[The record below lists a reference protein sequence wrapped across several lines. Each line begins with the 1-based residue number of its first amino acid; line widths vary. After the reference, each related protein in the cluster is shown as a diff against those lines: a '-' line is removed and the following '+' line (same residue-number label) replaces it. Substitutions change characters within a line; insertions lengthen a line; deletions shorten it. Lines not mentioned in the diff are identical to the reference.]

1 MDVNQVRFGEY
12 YIGTSN
18 GRNANRERKAE
29 KEEQAQNYVQYQNNN
44 DNDRTLID
52 SLTASGNQNIAFI
65 SIATSEEALIA
76 NAIKNLGQERADAIE
91 KAMMAEFDNGVN
103 QVADI
108 IEAEFPNMFA
118 PDVKNS
124 MAARIFAAE

>member
-18 GRNANRERKAE
+18 RRSASKEREAQ
-29 KEEQAQNYVQYQNNN
+29 KEEQAPNMQAQAMPSGDREDILNALNITGTQNLAFVSKTEVQAPNPADYL
-44 DNDRTLID
+44 DEAR
-52 SLTASGNQNIAFI
+52 I
-65 SIATSEEALIA
+65 S
-76 NAIKNLGQERADAIE
+76 DIE
-91 KAMMAEFDNGVN
+91 AMMAEFDNGVN

>member
-18 GRNANRERKAE
+18 RRSASKEREAQ
-29 KEEQAQNYVQYQNNN
+29 KEEQAPNMQAQAMPSADREDILNALNITGTQNLAFVSKTEVQAPNPADYL
-44 DNDRTLID
+44 DEAR
-52 SLTASGNQNIAFI
+52 I
-65 SIATSEEALIA
+65 S
-76 NAIKNLGQERADAIE
+76 DIE
-91 KAMMAEFDNGVN
+91 AMMAEFDNGVN

>member
-18 GRNANRERKAE
+18 RRSANKEREAQ
-29 KEEQAQNYVQYQNNN
+29 KEEQAPNMQAQAMPSADREDILNALNITGTQNLAFVSKTEVQAPNPADYL
-44 DNDRTLID
+44 DEAR
-52 SLTASGNQNIAFI
+52 I
-65 SIATSEEALIA
+65 S
-76 NAIKNLGQERADAIE
+76 DIE
-91 KAMMAEFDNGVN
+91 AMMAEFDNGVN

>member
-12 YIGTSN
+12 YIGTSS

-29 KEEQAQNYVQYQNNN
+29 KEEQAPNMQAQAMPSADREDILNALNITGAQNFAFVSKTEVQAPNPADYL
-44 DNDRTLID
+44 DEAR
-52 SLTASGNQNIAFI
+52 I
-65 SIATSEEALIA
+65 S
-76 NAIKNLGQERADAIE
+76 DIE
-91 KAMMAEFDNGVN
+91 AMMAEFDNGVN

>member
-12 YIGTSN
+12 YIGTSS

-29 KEEQAQNYVQYQNNN
+29 KEGQQSVQTQAMPSADREDILNALDISGAQNLAFVSKTEVQAPNPADYL
-44 DNDRTLID
+44 DEAR
-52 SLTASGNQNIAFI
+52 I
-65 SIATSEEALIA
+65 S
-76 NAIKNLGQERADAIE
+76 DIE
-91 KAMMAEFDNGVN
+91 AMMAEFDNGVN

>member
-18 GRNANRERKAE
+18 RRSANKEKEAQ
-29 KEEQAQNYVQYQNNN
+29 KEEQAPNMQAQAMPSADREDILNALNITGAQNLAFVSKTEVQAPNPADYL
-44 DNDRTLID
+44 DEAR
-52 SLTASGNQNIAFI
+52 I
-65 SIATSEEALIA
+65 S
-76 NAIKNLGQERADAIE
+76 DIE
-91 KAMMAEFDNGVN
+91 AMMAEFDNGVN

>member
-12 YIGTSN
+12 YIGTSS

-29 KEEQAQNYVQYQNNN
+29 KEGQQSVQTQAMPSADREDILNALDISGAQNLAFVSKTEVQAPNPADYL
-44 DNDRTLID
+44 DEAR
-52 SLTASGNQNIAFI
+52 I
-65 SIATSEEALIA
+65 S
-76 NAIKNLGQERADAIE
+76 DIE
-91 KAMMAEFDNGVN
+91 AMMAEFDNGVN

-118 PDVKNS
+118 PDIKNS

>member
-12 YIGTSN
+12 YIGTSS

-29 KEEQAQNYVQYQNNN
+29 KEGQQSVQTQAMPSADREDILNALDISGAQNLAFVSKTEVQAPNPADYL
-44 DNDRTLID
+44 DEAR
-52 SLTASGNQNIAFI
+52 I
-65 SIATSEEALIA
+65 S
-76 NAIKNLGQERADAIE
+76 DIE
-91 KAMMAEFDNGVN
+91 AMMTEFDNGVN

-118 PDVKNS
+118 PDIKNS